1 MNAPALPILY
11 IDDDHALCRLVQR
24 ALGRLGHQV
33 VTATSG
39 AEGIEMA
46 QSARYKAI
54 CLDHYMPGADGLET
68 LNALRTLPDPAPV
81 IFVTGADETRVA
93 VAALRAGAEDF
104 VVKTPGESFLLLLHR
119 AIESAVDRA
128 AMRRRQAEAEAAIRE
143 ARDRAEELAASRA
156 LLLQEVNHR
165 VANSL
170 QIIASLTS
178 LQEGT
183 LSDPAARAVLAAVRH
198 RVAAVAQVHRRL
210 YTSAD
215 VRTVALNDYLGG
227 LLAEISRS
235 VETAHIDFRAVPLEV
250 PPDRAVSLGVILS
263 ELVTNALKY
272 AYPDLRQGGPI
283 RVTLGRE
290 GDSGLL
296 RVEDDGVGGA
306 GAEFPSGTGLGR
318 RIVQSMASA
327 IGGLVEVAGGG
338 PGSRV
343 TVRFALAEPSP

>member
-1 MNAPALPILY
+1 MTSQASRILY
-11 IDDDHALCRLVQR
+11 IDDDQALCRLVQR

-33 VTATSG
+33 VIACDG
-39 AEGIEMA
+39 DQGL
-46 QSARYKAI
+46 ARAKEDGFAAI

-68 LNALRTLPDPAPV
+68 LAALRALPDPAPV

-119 AIESAVDRA
+119 AIEGAVDRA
-128 AMRRRQAEAEAAIRE
+128 TMRRQQAEAETKVRE
-143 ARDRAEELAASRA
+143 ALDRAEELAASRA

-170 QIIASLTS
+170 QIIASLTR
-178 LQEGT
+178 LQEGAVA
-183 LSDPAARAVLAAVRH
+183 DPAARAALAAVRH
-198 RVAAVAQVHRRL
+198 RIAAVAQVHRRL

-215 VRTVALNDYLGG
+215 VRSVALNDYLGG
-227 LLAEISRS
+227 LLVEIGRS
-235 VETAHIDFRAVPLEV
+235 VETARIDFTGAPLEV

-272 AYPDLRQGGPI
+272 AYPDTPEGGPI
-283 RVTLGRE
+283 RVTLAME
-290 GDSGLL
+290 GADGVL

-306 GAEFPSGTGLGR
+306 GADLPAGTGLGG
-318 RIVQSMASA
+318 RIVQAMAST
-327 IGGLVEVAGGG
+327 IGGLVEFAGG
-338 PGSRV
+338 PGSCI
-343 TVRFALAEPSP
+343 TVRFALG

>member
-1 MNAPALPILY
+1 MTDPASRILY
-11 IDDDHALCRLVQR
+11 IDDDQALCRLVQR

-33 VTATSG
+33 VTAHDGDAGVTL
-39 AEGIEMA
+39 
-46 QSARYKAI
+46 ARQGGFGAI

-68 LNALRTLPDPAPV
+68 LAALSALPDPAPV

-119 AIESAVDRA
+119 AIEGAVHRA
-128 AMRRRQAEAEAAIRE
+128 AMRRRHAEAEAEVRE

-170 QIIASLTS
+170 QIIASLTR
-178 LQEGT
+178 LQENA
-183 LSDPAARAVLAAVRH
+183 LADPGARAALASVRN
-198 RVAAVAQVHRRL
+198 RIAAVAQVHRRL

-215 VRTVALNDYLGG
+215 VRSVALPDYLGG
-227 LLAEISRS
+227 LLTEIGRS
-235 VETAHIDFRAVPLEV
+235 VETARIDFTAAPLTV
-250 PPDRAVSLGVILS
+250 PPDRAVSLGVIVS

-272 AYPDLRQGGPI
+272 AYPGLPEGGPI
-283 RVTLGRE
+283 RVILERH
-290 GDSGLL
+290 GDAGVL

-306 GAEFPSGTGLGR
+306 GAESSAGSGLGG
-318 RIVQSMASA
+318 RIIHAMAA
-327 IGGLVEVAGGG
+327 TIGGLVEFAEG

-343 TVRFALAEPSP
+343 TVRFALA

>member
-1 MNAPALPILY
+1 MTPPASPATSRILY
-11 IDDDHALCRLVQR
+11 IDDDAALCRLVQR
-24 ALGRLGHQV
+24 ALGRMGHEV
-33 VTATSG
+33 VTAHG
-39 AEGIEMA
+39 GEQGVAL
-46 QSARYKAI
+46 ARQGGFAAI

-68 LNALRTLPDPAPV
+68 LAELRALPDPAPV

-119 AIESAVDRA
+119 AMEGAVGRA
-128 AMRRRQAEAEAAIRE
+128 SMRRQQAEDAAAVRE

-170 QIIASLTS
+170 QIIASLTR
-178 LQEGT
+178 LQEGAVA
-183 LSDPAARAVLAAVRH
+183 DPAARAALAAVRH
-198 RVAAVAQVHRRL
+198 RIAAVAQVHRRL

-215 VRTVALNDYLGG
+215 VRSVALTDYLGG
-227 LLAEISRS
+227 LLAEIGRS
-235 VETAHIDFRAVPLEV
+235 VETARIDFTGAPLEV

-272 AYPDLRQGGPI
+272 AYPDMPEGGPI
-283 RVTLGRE
+283 RVTLAQE
-290 GDSGLL
+290 GDAGVL

-306 GAEFPSGTGLGR
+306 GAEQVSGTGLGG
-318 RIVQSMASA
+318 RIVHAMAGT
-327 IGGLVEVAGGG
+327 IGGLVEFAGG

-343 TVRFALAEPSP
+343 TVRFGLV